1 MGMVKMKHI
10 NIYGPEQDPQ
20 QTLEVLAKLA
30 CFHPDKDAER
40 INAAAGA
47 AENLYTPLLA
57 STLGLIK
64 DVGGD
69 PALQEYRGRFFEYGA
84 VKDEVEALSAQV
96 AERGKRQAEISAKL
110 ATYAQTKTQLYHLT
124 GLHTSVDEIFACKYL
139 KVRFGRI
146 PKDSYL
152 KLPYYDDHS
161 FTFSEYDFDGE
172 YYWGMYFVPESHAK
186 EVDDIF
192 ASLYFERMW
201 VPDFVHGTPQDAL
214 AQIMTQESELQ
225 AEQKEL
231 DNMSDIAA
239 PADIER
245 LREYASWLNYEMQI
259 FDMRKYVITL
269 EHTYYISGYVP
280 ESDVERLKQG
290 LLMVHGVK
298 ACEDDEADAVDG
310 APDRQP
316 PVKLKNN
323 WFARPFE
330 MFITMYGLPGYGDLD
345 PTGFVAVTY
354 ALLFGIMFGDVG
366 QGVLLGLIAYFVMWK
381 KMHMELGRV
390 VARCSVFSVIF
401 GFCTAACSATSMC
414 WTRCSTRWALLKAA
428 GSTGSRR
435 HQQHPHRQR
444 GGGRAH
450 HRFRHRHGHHFQ
462 FAQAHH
468 CKDHLFRKRRF
479 RAGVLRQS
487 HRASA
492 ADAGH
497 GASLRGQRA
506 VSYPVHR
513 GAVLPDVLCR
523 AAERAV
529 RRRKARGLGGRYPSQ
544 WFF

>member
-192 ASLYFERMW
+192 ANLYFERMW

-245 LREYASWLNYEMQI
+245 LREYASWLNYEMQV

-366 QGVLLGLIAYFVMWK
+366 QGVLLGLSLIHIWK
-381 KMHMELGRV
+381 PPPFGDGSNGR
-390 VARCSVFSVIF
+390 AAAGWSL
-401 GFCTAACSATSMC
+401 TAPGPGKYPCPADNLPPSQSRTRERACSLPAC
-414 WTRCSTRWALLKAA
+414 FIPAWWTRIFWIPRPSCP
-428 GSTGSRR
+428 GS
-435 HQQHPHRQR
+435 
-444 GGGRAH
+444 
-450 HRFRHRHGHHFQ
+450 
-462 FAQAHH
+462 
-468 CKDHLFRKRRF
+468 
-479 RAGVLRQS
+479 RAGVVQ
-487 HRASA
+487 A
-492 ADAGH
+492 AGK
-497 GASLRGQRA
+497 
-506 VSYPVHR
+506 
-513 GAVLPDVLCR
+513 
-523 AAERAV
+523 
-529 RRRKARGLGGRYPSQ
+529 RRRLPSGHSDVPRPPSKPTERDSPHAESCRSLPGERGLKPRCWQSRRLRRRSLPLTEGIRV
-544 WFF
+544 

>member
-192 ASLYFERMW
+192 ANLYFERMW

-245 LREYASWLNYEMQI
+245 LREYAMQVSGEYQSQVDI
-259 FDMRKYVITL
+259 AQNRVMQLLTIVTTIFLPLSLIVGWYGMNFDMPELSWEYGYPVVIVL
-269 EHTYYISGYVP
+269 
-280 ESDVERLKQG
+280 
-290 LLMVHGVK
+290 
-298 ACEDDEADAVDG
+298 AV
-310 APDRQP
+310 
-316 PVKLKNN
+316 V
-323 WFARPFE
+323 
-330 MFITMYGLPGYGDLD
+330 I
-345 PTGFVAVTY
+345 VAV
-354 ALLFGIMFGDVG
+354 
-366 QGVLLGLIAYFVMWK
+366 LIRYFKRK
-381 KMHMELGRV
+381 K
-390 VARCSVFSVIF
+390 
-401 GFCTAACSATSMC
+401 
-414 WTRCSTRWALLKAA
+414 
-428 GSTGSRR
+428 
-435 HQQHPHRQR
+435 
-444 GGGRAH
+444 
-450 HRFRHRHGHHFQ
+450 
-462 FAQAHH
+462 
-468 CKDHLFRKRRF
+468 
-479 RAGVLRQS
+479 
-487 HRASA
+487 
-492 ADAGH
+492 
-497 GASLRGQRA
+497 
-506 VSYPVHR
+506 
-513 GAVLPDVLCR
+513 
-523 AAERAV
+523 
-529 RRRKARGLGGRYPSQ
+529 
-544 WFF
+544 WF

>member
-1 MGMVKMKHI
+1 MSVFHSDLFRQQALIAGSWRDAADGTTLAVSNPSTGATLGQIPNMGRA
-10 NIYGPEQDPQ
+10 EAQ
-20 QTLEVLAKLA
+20 QAV
-30 CFHPDKDAER
+30 D
-40 INAAAGA
+40 AAAA
-47 AENLYTPLLA
+47 ALPAWRALTAAQRAALLKNWHRLILEN
-57 STLGLIK
+57 
-64 DVGGD
+64 
-69 PALQEYRGRFFEYGA
+69 
-84 VKDEVEALSAQV
+84 
-96 AERGKRQAEISAKL
+96 
-110 ATYAQTKTQLYHLT
+110 KT
-124 GLHTSVDEIFACKYL
+124 
-139 KVRFGRI
+139 
-146 PKDSYL
+146 
-152 KLPYYDDHS
+152 
-161 FTFSEYDFDGE
+161 
-172 YYWGMYFVPESHAK
+172 
-186 EVDDIF
+186 
-192 ASLYFERMW
+192 
-201 VPDFVHGTPQDAL
+201 AL

-401 GFCTAACSATSMC
+401 GFLYGSVFGYEHVLDPMFH
-414 WTRCSTRWALLKAA
+414 AL
-428 GSTGSRR
+428 G
-435 HQQHPHRQR
+435 
-444 GGGRAH
+444 
-450 HRFRHRHGHHFQ
+450 
-462 FAQAHH
+462 FAEKPLEVLAPEGINNI
-468 CKDHLFRKRRF
+468 LIASVV
-479 RAGVLRQS
+479 AGVLM
-487 HRASA
+487 A
-492 ADAGH
+492 AIFRPGDK
-497 GASLRGQRA
+497 R
-506 VSYPVHR
+506 
-513 GAVLPDVLCR
+513 
-523 AAERAV
+523 
-529 RRRKARGLGGRYPSQ
+529 
-544 WFF
+544 

>member
-381 KMHMELGRV
+381 KCTWSLG
-390 VARCSVFSVIF
+390 A
-401 GFCTAACSATSMC
+401 
-414 WTRCSTRWALLKAA
+414 W
-428 GSTGSRR
+428 
-435 HQQHPHRQR
+435 
-444 GGGRAH
+444 
-450 HRFRHRHGHHFQ
+450 
-462 FAQAHH
+462 
-468 CKDHLFRKRRF
+468 
-479 RAGVLRQS
+479 
-487 HRASA
+487 
-492 ADAGH
+492 
-497 GASLRGQRA
+497 
-506 VSYPVHR
+506 
-513 GAVLPDVLCR
+513 
-523 AAERAV
+523 
-529 RRRKARGLGGRYPSQ
+529 
-544 WFF
+544 